1 MADEVRSKPADLAR
15 VRAYYDQTWFDYRLF
30 WFSSVNLAIH
40 FGYWDA
46 TTRNHGEALFAIN
59 RVLADTAGVRA
70 GDRVLDAGCG
80 VGGSAIWLAAHCG
93 AEVVGITPVAS
104 QVARARAY
112 ARRRG
117 IDGLVTF
124 EQQDYLDTSYADASF
139 DVVWA
144 QESATHTE
152 RKDAFLAEAFRLLRP
167 GGRLVIVDFFRWRR
181 PYAEPDERQ
190 LLGALA
196 DWASP
201 DLSTVGEFDAWAR
214 QAGFVDI
221 TWRDITDNVRPSLQ
235 RLYLLAMAMYPA
247 GVVMRT
253 MRLRN
258 AVQHGNMRGAV
269 NGWRTLRR
277 GLWHESIMVAR
288 KPRQVS
294 AVFRPTPEVSPE
306 V

>member
-1 MADEVRSKPADLAR
+1 MVDEIRSEPANLAR
-15 VRAYYDQTWFDYRLF
+15 VQAYYDHTWLDYRLF
-30 WFSSVNLAIH
+30 WFSSGNPAIH

-46 TTRNHGEALFAIN
+46 TTRNHGEALLAMN
-59 RVLADTAGVRA
+59 RVLADTVGVRA
-70 GDRVLDAGCG
+70 RDRVLDAGCG

-124 EQQDYLDTSYADASF
+124 EQQDYLDTPYADASF

-144 QESATHTE
+144 QESVAHAE
-152 RKDAFLAEAFRLLRP
+152 HKDAFLAEAFRLLRP
-167 GGRLVIVDFFRWRR
+167 GGRLIVVDFFRWRR

-201 DLSTVGEFDAWAR
+201 DLSTAGEFDAWAR

-221 TWRDITDNVRPSLQ
+221 TWRDITDNVRPSWK

-247 GVVMRT
+247 GVVLRM
-253 MRLRN
+253 MRLRK

-269 NGWRTLRR
+269 NGWRTLQR
-277 GLWHESIMVAR
+277 GLWHESIMAAR
-288 KPRQVS
+288 KPS
-294 AVFRPTPEVSPE
+294 
-306 V
+306 

>member
-1 MADEVRSKPADLAR
+1 VVDEVRSEPANLAR
-15 VRAYYDQTWFDYRLF
+15 IQAYYDQTWLDYRLF
-30 WFSSVNLAIH
+30 WFSSGNPAIH

-46 TTRNHGEALFAIN
+46 TTRNHGEALLAMN
-59 RVLADTAGVRA
+59 RVLADTVSIRT

-93 AEVVGITPVAS
+93 AEVIGITPVAS

-117 IDGLVTF
+117 VDGWVTF
-124 EQQDYLDTSYADASF
+124 AQQDYLDTSYADASF

-144 QESATHTE
+144 QESVAHAE
-152 RKDAFLAEAFRLLRP
+152 HKDAFLAEAFRLLRP
-167 GGRLVIVDFFRWRR
+167 GGRLVVVDFFRWRR
-181 PYAEPDERQ
+181 PYTEPDERQ

-201 DLSTVGEFDAWAR
+201 DLSTTGEFDTWA
-214 QAGFVDI
+214 QQVGFVDI
-221 TWRDITDNVRPSLQ
+221 TWCDITDNVRPSWK
-235 RLYLLAMAMYPA
+235 RLYLLAMAMYPV

-253 MRLRN
+253 MRLRK

-269 NGWRTLRR
+269 NGWRTLQR
-277 GLWHESIMVAR
+277 GLWHESTMTAR
-288 KPRQVS
+288 KHS
-294 AVFRPTPEVSPE
+294 
-306 V
+306 